1 VGYVRGDV
9 DLGRDAELVH
19 QFQAGDVGAFD
30 ELYAE
35 YYDRL
40 RRYCERRLHD
50 AGLAEDVA
58 QEAFTRAYRAL
69 PRLRGE
75 RRFYPW
81 LTVIASRLCI
91 DTVRKNGRAVPV
103 AEPPAPA
110 QAVAGPEDVAMAA
123 VDRDH
128 LVAAL
133 AAIRPR
139 YREVLR
145 LREDEGLSAREIA
158 AHEGT
163 SVGSVEVALHR
174 ARHALRQRFEALAGA
189 GRDAL
194 AGLPLLPALLRRL
207 RIAGWRLNAQPDGP
221 AGALAG
227 ALAATALVL
236 GAAAGPSAPEASTR
250 ADDRPAAHAAAGLD
264 FGPQVLTEL
273 AAAGDE
279 DGVSPVPPTT
289 AAGPPADDGAPESPP
304 IKIMSAGEA
313 KERGED
319 SPITGEADRA
329 FVALDPHEAAAEVTE
344 RTAEY
349 MKQLGGD
356 DQ

>member
-19 QFQAGDVGAFD
+19 RFQVGDPSAFD
-30 ELYAE
+30 ELYVE
-35 YYDRL
+35 YFDRL

-50 AGLAEDVA
+50 GPLAEDVA

-91 DTVRKNGRAVPV
+91 DTVRKDGRSVPV
-103 AEPPAPA
+103 AEPPVAPVEV
-110 QAVAGPEDVAMAA
+110 VAGPEDAAMAA
-123 VDRDH
+123 VDREH
-128 LVAAL
+128 LTAAL
-133 AAIRPR
+133 AGIRPR

-145 LREDEGLSAREIA
+145 LREHEGLTAREIA

-163 SVGSVEVALHR
+163 TVGSVEVALHR

-194 AGLPLLPALLRRL
+194 AGVPLVPGLLRRL
-207 RIAGWRLNAQPDGP
+207 RSTAWRLAAQPDAP

-236 GAAAGPSAPEASTR
+236 GAAAGPSAASASVQPGGRDHASVAT
-250 ADDRPAAHAAAGLD
+250 ADAAPQPLIEVAA
-264 FGPQVLTEL
+264 
-273 AAAGDE
+273 
-279 DGVSPVPPTT
+279 
-289 AAGPPADDGAPESPP
+289 PPADDGGETSLQIGDGGDAGRGTAPAPP
-304 IKIMSAGEA
+304 LAIMSADEA
-313 KERGED
+313 RRQGED
-319 SPITGEADRA
+319 SPVVADTDRA
-329 FVALDPHEAAAEVTE
+329 FVSLDPDEAAAEVTE
-344 RTAEY
+344 RTWDY
-349 MKQLGGD
+349 LDQLGG
-356 DQ
+356 QQ

>member
-19 QFQAGDVGAFD
+19 RFQAGDVGAFD
-30 ELYAE
+30 ELYCE
-35 YYDRL
+35 YFDRL

-50 AGLAEDVA
+50 PALAEDVA

-91 DTVRKNGRAVPV
+91 DTVRRDGRSVPV
-103 AEPPAPA
+103 AEPP
-110 QAVAGPEDVAMAA
+110 VASVQHVDGPEDAAIGA
-123 VDRDH
+123 VDLDH
-128 LVAAL
+128 LAAAL
-133 AAIRPR
+133 QEIRPR

-145 LREDEGLSAREIA
+145 LRESEGLSAREIA
-158 AHEGT
+158 AYEGT
-163 SVGSVEVALHR
+163 TVGSVEVALHR
-174 ARHALRQRFEALAGA
+174 ARSALRQRFEALAGA

-207 RIAGWRLNAQPDGP
+207 RSAGWRLTAQPDAP

-236 GAAAGPSAPEASTR
+236 GAAAGPAAPPASAHPAGSADRVATAPQPDFSPHPLGDVPEA
-250 ADDRPAAHAAAGLD
+250 AAAAAGGAPRPAAAADAG
-264 FGPQVLTEL
+264 GGQPPPP
-273 AAAGDE
+273 
-279 DGVSPVPPTT
+279 PVV
-289 AAGPPADDGAPESPP
+289 
-304 IKIMSAGEA
+304 IMSAEEA
-313 KERGED
+313 REESAD
-319 SPITGEADRA
+319 SPVIADVERA
-329 FVALDPHEAAAEVTE
+329 FVAADPDEAIAEASE
-344 RTAEY
+344 RTDDY
-349 MKQLGGD
+349 LDQLGG
-356 DQ
+356 QP